1 MMSRRADILVRTPL
15 GQPLA
20 LVEVK
25 NLERF
30 TKDNALELRDA
41 LLRFALLA
49 NANDAIPYVM
59 VVSQSTGYLWKL
71 QARRPGMAKYGQ
83 AQVLDMKPVFREY
96 LTEVELGRHLRG
108 AELELVLSHWLGDL
122 ARGHTQVLPQTQ
134 EEGPLSQFVV
144 DIRDAQI
151 ELETLT

>member
-1 MMSRRADILVRTPL
+1 MSRRADILVRTPL

-41 LLRFALLA
+41 LLQYGI
-49 NANDAIPYVM
+49 DAIPYVM
-59 VVSQSTGYLWKL
+59 VVSQSTGYLWQL
-71 QARRPGMAKYGQ
+71 QAHRPEMTEYGQ

>member
-41 LLRFALLA
+41 LLWYGI
-49 NANDAIPYVM
+49 DAIPYVM

-71 QARRPGMAKYGQ
+71 QARRPGMAEYGQ

-134 EEGPLSQFVV
+134 EEGPLSQFVA